1 MIKETLKSINMK
13 NKSLAKSKKNRKSKI
28 NTNKNIIIK
37 KQLLFECNYD
47 IDKDLKLCFGLEP
60 SKNFIPCFWILQDDR
75 RVGITK
81 KLWKLL
87 SEHKKFIQIRL
98 NSAFTPSVDESLDI
112 PYNSKLSLLFKLN
125 QSGHTAFVIK
135 QSKLMHI
142 ELTAETW
149 EKFITIEA
157 LISSILKWMAFSAD
171 NIKHF
176 YYSQY
181 IPKCVEKQVD
191 CLTKESIHIATGLKP
206 EQNQLIHELSLL
218 INNEKITKDI
228 KKYKS
233 VNSF

>member
-1 MIKETLKSINMK
+1 MIKEILKSITMK
-13 NKSLAKSKKNRKSKI
+13 NKSLIKSKKNRKSKT
-28 NTNKNIIIK
+28 NTKKNIIIK
-37 KQLLFECNYD
+37 NQLLFEYNYD
-47 IDKDLKLCFGLEP
+47 IDKDLKLCFGLKP
-60 SKNFIPCFWILQDDR
+60 SKNFKPHIWLLQDDR

-81 KLWKLL
+81 KLWELL

-112 PYNSKLSLLFKLN
+112 PHNTKLSLLFKLN
-125 QSGHTAFVIK
+125 QSGQTVFVIK
-135 QSKLMHI
+135 QNELMYV

-149 EKFITIEA
+149 EKITTIEA
-157 LISSILKWMAFSAD
+157 LISSILKWMTFSAEY
-171 NIKHF
+171 IKHF
-176 YYSQY
+176 YYSKY

-191 CLTKESIHIATGLKP
+191 CLTKESIYIPTGLKP

>member
-13 NKSLAKSKKNRKSKI
+13 NISLTKSKKHRKSKTNI
-28 NTNKNIIIK
+28 NKNIIIK

-47 IDKDLKLCFGLEP
+47 IDKNLKLCFGLEP
-60 SKNFIPCFWILQDDR
+60 SKNFMPCIWILQDDR

-87 SEHKKFIQIRL
+87 SEHKIIIQIRL

-112 PYNSKLSLLFKLN
+112 PHNTKLSLLFKLN
-125 QSGHTAFVIK
+125 QSGHTVFVIK
-135 QSKLMHI
+135 QNNLMYV

-157 LISSILKWMAFSAD
+157 LISSILKWTTFSAEY
-171 NIKHF
+171 IKHF
-176 YYSQY
+176 YYSKY
-181 IPKCVEKQVD
+181 IPKCFEKQAD
-191 CLTKESIHIATGLKP
+191 CLTKESIYIPTGLKH

-218 INNEKITKDI
+218 INNETIKKDI
-228 KKYKS
+228 KKYIS